1 MPVKVDVGSQSAEA
15 IKFCFRIGCRAKA
28 LARALPDKRGFQHP
42 DDERREGAYG
52 GFPLAWHEPT
62 LICTELNSQVKPSGR
77 KLLGE
82 ITKLMIHGKSPL
94 EFAVSVKKGEMPEAP
109 EL

>member
-1 MPVKVDVGSQSAEA
+1 MGD
-15 IKFCFRIGCRAKA
+15 FR
-28 LARALPDKRGFQHP
+28 LPGMN
-42 DDERREGAYG
+42 RR
-52 GFPLAWHEPT
+52 LS
-62 LICTELNSQVKPSGR
+62 CTELNSQVKPSGR

-94 EFAVSVKKGEMPEAP
+94 EFAVSVKKGEVPEAP